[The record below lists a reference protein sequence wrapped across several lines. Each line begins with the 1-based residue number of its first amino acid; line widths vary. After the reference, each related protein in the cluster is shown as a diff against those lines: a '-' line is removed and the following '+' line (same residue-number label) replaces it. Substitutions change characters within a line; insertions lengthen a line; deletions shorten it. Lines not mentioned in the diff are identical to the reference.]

1 MCIQHWDIYAPSNC
15 ISLWNLCY
23 TTDIEMVF
31 LQCARVDVPV
41 NGPFSLVFHKSGNF
55 LSLGLE
61 LAIDPPPP
69 PGGILY
75 TMIFWNYII

>member
-1 MCIQHWDIYAPSNC
+1 MKQTMWLSEFSSLSEYTRLYH
-15 ISLWNLCY
+15 ISRWHLREEKINL
-23 TTDIEMVF
+23 I
-31 LQCARVDVPV
+31 
-41 NGPFSLVFHKSGNF
+41 
-55 LSLGLE
+55 GLE

>member
-1 MCIQHWDIYAPSNC
+1 MYKFYNP
-15 ISLWNLCY
+15 L
-23 TTDIEMVF
+23 T
-31 LQCARVDVPV
+31 
-41 NGPFSLVFHKSGNF
+41 
-55 LSLGLE
+55 LGLE

>member
-1 MCIQHWDIYAPSNC
+1 MCKVRTKHPIALSGVQEKTMFSVYIYGYMNRFYM
-15 ISLWNLCY
+15 LR
-23 TTDIEMVF
+23 
-31 LQCARVDVPV
+31 LQFKVI
-41 NGPFSLVFHKSGNF
+41 
-55 LSLGLE
+55 LGLE